1 MITTI
6 KNVHVFDG
14 NTVSTELAHVVI
26 NNGYIQSVGAM
37 APAMCEEYNA
47 RGLTL
52 LPGFI
57 DTHIHI
63 DSCDN
68 CALAVKSG
76 ITTFIEQMCR
86 GHDEFSVRFNSLV
99 QEYRSQNID

>member
-1 MITTI
+1 MKKVI
-6 KNVHVFDG
+6 KNVHVFGG

-52 LPGFI
+52 LP
-57 DTHIHI
+57 TSS
-63 DSCDN
+63 DSVTV
-68 CALAVKSG
+68 ALSKWANAPTS
-76 ITTFIEQMCR
+76 
-86 GHDEFSVRFNSLV
+86 FS
-99 QEYRSQNID
+99 